1 MRPQSVREVKGFAE
15 DVSRESRGSLAPRQQ
30 VLTGAADD
38 GRVEEAPRHLG
49 TVRARIGTHANV
61 VTYMY
66 VYAFGMSAAEE
77 GLGRPRAKTRGKTSR
92 QRARW
97 GTISRQQVVD
107 AATWVVRAGGYE
119 QMTIRSLAGQLGVS
133 PMSLYGHV
141 RDKDDLLDEVVD
153 TLLSEVWRPRAREDE
168 WRAWIAEAADKLRRF
183 LVSQPAALHV
193 YLGHPVVSASALAR
207 MEAMM
212 RVLREAGLSEAAA
225 RRAYGAIHTYTIGF
239 AALEASRAREA
250 RAEHDADDLARQLAA
265 YTTPQQFAEG
275 LGYLLEGVS
284 VSARVDPD
292 RGSRAGACTTD
303 LSR

>member
-1 MRPQSVREVKGFAE
+1 
-15 DVSRESRGSLAPRQQ
+15 
-30 VLTGAADD
+30 
-38 GRVEEAPRHLG
+38 
-49 TVRARIGTHANV
+49 
-61 VTYMY
+61 
-66 VYAFGMSAAEE
+66 
-77 GLGRPRAKTRGKTSR
+77 
-92 QRARW
+92 
-97 GTISRQQVVD
+97 
-107 AATWVVRAGGYE
+107 
-119 QMTIRSLAGQLGVS
+119 MTIRSLAGELGVS
-133 PMSLYGHV
+133 PMSLYRHV

-153 TLLSEVWRPRAREDE
+153 TLLSEVWRPRSREDE
-168 WRAWIAEAADKLRRF
+168 WRAWIAEAADKLRGF

-265 YTTPQQFAEG
+265 YTTPQQFAKG

-284 VSARVDPD
+284 LSARVDPD
-292 RGSRAGACTTD
+292 RGLRPAAGKTEPSR
-303 LSR
+303 

>member
-1 MRPQSVREVKGFAE
+1 
-15 DVSRESRGSLAPRQQ
+15 
-30 VLTGAADD
+30 
-38 GRVEEAPRHLG
+38 
-49 TVRARIGTHANV
+49 
-61 VTYMY
+61 MY
-66 VYAFGMSAAEE
+66 VYAFRMGAAED
-77 GLGRPRAKTRGKTSR
+77 GPGQPRAKTREKTSR
-92 QRARW
+92 RRARW
-97 GTISRQQVVD
+97 GTITRQQVVD
-107 AATWVVRAGGYE
+107 AATRVVRAGGYE
-119 QMTIRSLAGQLGVS
+119 QMTIRSLAGELGVS
-133 PMSLYGHV
+133 PMSLYRHV

-153 TLLSEVWRPRAREDE
+153 TLLSEVWRPRSREDE
-168 WRAWIAEAADKLRRF
+168 WRAWIAEAADKLRGF

-265 YTTPQQFAEG
+265 YTTPQQFAKG

-284 VSARVDPD
+284 HSARVDPD
-292 RGSRAGACTTD
+292 RGLRTAAGTTEPSR
-303 LSR
+303 